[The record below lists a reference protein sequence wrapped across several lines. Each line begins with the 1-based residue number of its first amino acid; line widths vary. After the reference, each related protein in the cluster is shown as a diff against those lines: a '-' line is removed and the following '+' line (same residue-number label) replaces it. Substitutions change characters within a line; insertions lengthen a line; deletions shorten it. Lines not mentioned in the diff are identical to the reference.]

1 MKKVILGSIMF
12 LAGLLSVAVLL
23 TGTMANDWTVNGQ
36 LSSFWCM
43 SQYGLM
49 PTFYIFVGI
58 AILGICVAIWGVF
71 EKEK

>member
-1 MKKVILGSIMF
+1 MF

-36 LSSFWCM
+36 LSSFGVCHNM
-43 SQYGLM
+43 GLC
-49 PTFYIFVGI
+49 PHFIFFVGI